1 MERWLGFYSHSG
13 PSSKLDDFIDYTGVL
28 PNDPSVLAK
37 IVRGLLIH
45 EGVVSQRK
53 MHFAPERMADRNI
66 VGAGN
71 VLKRV
76 LEFDPAPLTVERDDR
91 NRMVSF
97 CYHFAVLLCAF
108 LRAKEVPAR
117 ARCGFA
123 SYFREGFW
131 IDHWVV
137 EYWND
142 SEWVTIDPDA
152 GRDVVSHD
160 EFHHSGV
167 AWMLCRNGKL
177 DPATHGNYFLWGWD
191 ELRGSLIN
199 DIGALN
205 KVECGNWSWCSLI
218 DIAEREKPHE
228 AIDKQLDDLASLVL
242 SSGSFEELR
251 LTYQR
256 EAYLHPP
263 P

>member
-1 MERWLGFYSHSG
+1 MW
-13 PSSKLDDFIDYTGVL
+13 
-28 PNDPSVLAK
+28 
-37 IVRGLLIH
+37 
-45 EGVVSQRK
+45 
-53 MHFAPERMADRNI
+53 
-66 VGAGN
+66 
-71 VLKRV
+71 
-76 LEFDPAPLTVERDDR
+76 
-91 NRMVSF
+91 
-97 CYHFAVLLCAF
+97 
-108 LRAKEVPAR
+108 
-117 ARCGFA
+117 FA

-142 SEWVTIDPDA
+142 NEWVTIDPDA
-152 GRDVVSHD
+152 GRDVVSRD

-167 AWMLCRNGKL
+167 AWMLCRNRKL

-218 DIAEREKPHE
+218 DIAEREKPHG
-228 AIDKQLDDLASLVL
+228 AVDKQLDDLASLVL